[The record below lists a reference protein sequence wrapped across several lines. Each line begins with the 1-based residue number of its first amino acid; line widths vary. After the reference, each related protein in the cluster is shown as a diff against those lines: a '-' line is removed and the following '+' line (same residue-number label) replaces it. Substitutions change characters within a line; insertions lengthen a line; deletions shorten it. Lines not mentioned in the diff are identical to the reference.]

1 MVQQPPPWFMLALC
15 VVLDLPAFISLVIL
29 LLGWQV
35 LDLTL
40 NSGIL
45 ELMIFSATLEWDQW
59 VVFQAMSEVYVCTN

>member
-45 ELMIFSATLEWDQW
+45 ALMIFSATLEWDQW
-59 VVFQAMSEVYVCTN
+59 VVFQAMSVVYVCTN